1 MQCNQCPRRCNTDR
15 RDGHLGF
22 CGVGDAFSVAR
33 IAPHLWEEPPIS
45 GKNGSG
51 TVFFCGCNLRCVFC
65 QNRDISRADVGTY
78 MSEAELSRAILDL
91 QERGVHNVNLV
102 TPTHYT
108 EGLARFLTALK
119 PRLHVPVVW
128 NSSAYETPEAL
139 RQLEGLVD
147 IYLPDVKYFS
157 SELSAAYSKA
167 PDYFDVAMQAL
178 AEMLRQV
185 GEVQY
190 SEDGMLARGVI
201 VRHLIL
207 PSCRADSIALLRQL
221 HARFGKDAFL
231 LSLMGQYTPDFAK
244 DTPYPNL
251 HRRLTSFEYDSVQR
265 VANELGFCGFSQALE
280 AASAS
285 YTPKFR

>member
-102 TPTHYT
+102 TPTH
-108 EGLARFLTALK
+108 
-119 PRLHVPVVW
+119 
-128 NSSAYETPEAL
+128 
-139 RQLEGLVD
+139 
-147 IYLPDVKYFS
+147 
-157 SELSAAYSKA
+157 
-167 PDYFDVAMQAL
+167 
-178 AEMLRQV
+178 
-185 GEVQY
+185 
-190 SEDGMLARGVI
+190 
-201 VRHLIL
+201 
-207 PSCRADSIALLRQL
+207 
-221 HARFGKDAFL
+221 
-231 LSLMGQYTPDFAK
+231 
-244 DTPYPNL
+244 
-251 HRRLTSFEYDSVQR
+251 
-265 VANELGFCGFSQALE
+265 
-280 AASAS
+280 
-285 YTPKFR
+285 